1 MRKMALPMFVR
12 SMKHKRYSTMTVGRM
27 HRSTFISSFLSRLL
41 VTLIAFG
48 SSWPASTSKVTSP
61 ACSRS
66 MVADLR
72 VSSNAKS
79 ERNGDDT
86 LTKVGY

>member
-1 MRKMALPMFVR
+1 MFVR
-12 SMKHKRYSTMTVGRM
+12 SMKHKRYSTMTVGRTN
-27 HRSTFISSFLSRLL
+27 RSTFISSFLSRLL

-48 SSWPASTSKVTSP
+48 SSWPASTSKVISP

-66 MVADLR
+66 MIADLG
-72 VSSNAKS
+72 VGFNAKS
-79 ERNGDDT
+79 DSRNGDDT